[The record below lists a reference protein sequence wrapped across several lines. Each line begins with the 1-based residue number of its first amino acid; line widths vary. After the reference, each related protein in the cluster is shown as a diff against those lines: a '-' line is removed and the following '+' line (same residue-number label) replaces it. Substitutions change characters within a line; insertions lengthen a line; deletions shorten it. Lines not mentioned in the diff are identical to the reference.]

1 MIPIYFDQVKA
12 VIDKYA
18 ATGFVLE
25 TNVNFERRPGD
36 QGFLNGVIS
45 FVEGSQL
52 HFSEFLDQV
61 GENVEKLMYTYHYQ
75 DSNKSLIFRY
85 DNARH
90 KPALPSPEHKHLPNQ
105 IIITSAPDLDDVLT
119 EIVTMQKW
127 V

>member
-90 KPALPSPEHKHLPNQ
+90 RPLLPTPDHKHIVDTIEASQPP
-105 IIITSAPDLDDVLT
+105 SLDAVLA
-119 EIVTMQKW
+119 EIVVAREW
-127 V
+127 I